1 VVPKDPDLLAEQPE
15 TTPEVRADRSTSFWI
30 VAFAFLIVMAFATLP
45 SPLYG
50 IYKVRD
56 DLSSLTITIVY
67 AVFAAGTIAVLLA
80 ENRIAGRIG
89 RRGAM
94 LGSVL
99 VMMLA
104 AGILAVWHGL
114 PVLVVGRLLTGVAAG
129 LAAGTAIT
137 YLIEL
142 RLRAQPGSSIVW
154 PRTVGTSISVGALG
168 VGPLIAG
175 CLAQWARWPLTL
187 PYLVMLG
194 LGVIALIG
202 LWFVPET
209 GTLMKRVPP
218 TDKPK
223 KRSARLPVPA
233 AAGTLAA
240 FSANGLF
247 AGLAGLILAITLGR
261 TSHALAGAT
270 LFLVFSCG
278 VLSQVATPKLAAP
291 RVLALGTILMLIGLA
306 FLVVSVRLSTPSLA
320 LFLISGALIGGGVGA
335 VFKGTTGIV
344 LATAAPEDR
353 LILTSRLLVVLYVG
367 LSIPVVGAGI
377 ALDQG
382 ASIPNTVLG
391 FAILVAL
398 GVSASGWVLLGRHR
412 TSNASLSPEPEGSLP
427 N

>member
-1 VVPKDPDLLAEQPE
+1 VVAKDPSLAPQRSAASSDAVRQQP
-15 TTPEVRADRSTSFWI
+15 SGFWI
-30 VAFAFLIVMAFATLP
+30 VAFAFLVVMSFATLP

-50 IYKVRD
+50 IYKIRD
-56 DLSSLTITIVY
+56 HLSSLTITIIY
-67 AVFAAGTIAVLLA
+67 AIFAAGTIAVLLA
-80 ENRIAGRIG
+80 ENRIAARRG

-94 LGSVL
+94 IGSVL

-104 AGILAVWHGL
+104 AGILAAWHGL
-114 PVLVVGRLLTGVAAG
+114 PVLLVGRLLTGIAAG

-175 CLAQWARWPLTL
+175 CLAQWASWPLAL
-187 PYLVMLG
+187 SYLVVLG
-194 LGVIALIG
+194 LGAFALVG

-209 GTLMKRVPP
+209 GTPAKRVPA
-218 TDKPK
+218 TKGPK
-223 KRSARLPVPA
+223 RHSARLPVPA

-278 VLSQVATPKLAAP
+278 VISQLATPKLAAS
-291 RVLALGTILMLIGLA
+291 RVLALGTVLMLVGLA
-306 FLVVSVRLSTPSLA
+306 FLVTSVRLSTPSLP
-320 LFLISGALIGGGVGA
+320 LFLVSGALIGGGVGA

-344 LATAAPEDR
+344 LEPAAPEDR
-353 LILTSRLLVVLYVG
+353 LALTSRLLVVLYVG
-367 LSIPVVGAGI
+367 LSIPVVGVGI

-398 GVSASGWVLLGRHR
+398 GVSASAWVLLGRHR
-412 TSNASLSPEPEGSLP
+412 TGSSGAAIP
-427 N
+427 R

>member
-412 TSNASLSPEPEGSLP
+412 TSNASLSPEPEGSPP